1 MNYMGNLI
9 CLGVATLVIAGCGRE
24 PMTPERL
31 LAALKAGGVEYSDVQ
46 QPERDPSSLLP
57 NTYKERLTLTLPSIA
72 PKGGQFFICD
82 KREYCD
88 SLYSHFDAFK
98 GLAGPYLYRSKDGLV
113 VAQLNSGLE
122 PKAAEQIQSI
132 VEAL

>member
-1 MNYMGNLI
+1 MKIWKLALAGSLAA
-9 CLGVATLVIAGCGRE
+9 LAGCNQSDPITSE
-24 PMTPERL
+24 TL
-31 LAALKAGGVEYSDVQ
+31 LAALQNGGVKYSDVQ
-46 QPERDPSSLLP
+46 RPERKPSGPLP
-57 NTYKERLTLTLPSIA
+57 NSYKEHVVLALPSVA

-82 KREYCD
+82 KPEYCD
-88 SLYSHFDAFK
+88 ALFSYFDALK

-122 PKAAEQIQSI
+122 PKAAEQVQAV